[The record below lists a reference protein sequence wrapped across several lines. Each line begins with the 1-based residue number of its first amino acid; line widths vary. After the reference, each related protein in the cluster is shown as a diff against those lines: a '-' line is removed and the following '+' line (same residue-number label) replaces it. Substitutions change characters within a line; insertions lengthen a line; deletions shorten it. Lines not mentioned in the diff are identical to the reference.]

1 MNFKKIFAGA
11 VASALAVTSLAT
23 YASAGIVYIPT
34 EDEGPVAPGCTIDA
48 NWLIQLYNTGNEE
61 ENKPPTD
68 YGLDLQAIN
77 TFTFYLE
84 TAPNPDPDAIGIT
97 LEERDP
103 SMDQLG
109 GAIIYSANGGTI
121 GTAAKSDIYDEETG
135 VTLYGKYNWPGDNG
149 WWGLPDK
156 DDTAEGQTAETNTGD
171 CDFTTQPL
179 HLQYLNYNSYKL
191 EMDISKDHADDPDY
205 VWPEGGTCYQTGL
218 QVWGSGDFLTM
229 KVDLFVLRDKEGNIM
244 IGFDGLGNKLET
256 ADIEKMIEEYETPK
270 EEEPAESTP
279 AESEDSSEESQAP
292 AEESESTTTPDAT
305 TAPAASSNSSS
316 NSSML
321 PLIIAIIAVVVVVVI
336 IVIVVVVK
344 KKKNS

>member
-11 VASALAVTSLAT
+11 IASALAVTSLAA

-48 NWLIQLYNTGNEE
+48 NWLIQLYNTGNEA

-77 TFTFYLE
+77 SFTYYLE
-84 TAPNPDPDAIGIT
+84 TAPNPDPEAMGIT
-97 LEERDP
+97 LDERDP
-103 SMDQLG
+103 EIDQLG
-109 GAIIYSANGGTI
+109 GGVIYSANGGTI
-121 GTAAKSDIYDEETG
+121 GKEGESPWYDEENGITMF
-135 VTLYGKYNWPGDNG
+135 GKYNWPNNNG

-156 DDTAEGQTAETNTGD
+156 DDSAEGQEAKTNTGD
-171 CDFTTQPL
+171 CDYGQKL

-191 EMDISKDHADDPDY
+191 EMDISRDHADDPDY
-205 VWPEGGTCYQTGL
+205 VWPAGGTCYQVGL
-218 QVWGSGDFLTM
+218 QVWGSGNFLTM
-229 KVDLFVLRDKEGNIM
+229 KVDMLVIKDKEGNIM

-256 ADIEKMIEEYETPK
+256 ADIEKMVEEYETPK
-270 EEEPAESTP
+270 EEEPVESTP
-279 AESEDSSEESQAP
+279 AESEDSSEESKAP
-292 AEESESTTTPDAT
+292 ADDNSGDNTTTPDTT
-305 TAPAASSNSSS
+305 TAPNP
-316 NSSML
+316 NPTTPNML
-321 PLIIAIIAVVVVVVI
+321 PIIIAIVAVVVVVVI